1 VTMPVNNVCA
11 LLASLEEIWSEGWDA
26 RLLRHQKIAQAVR
39 QGMQCMG
46 FQLFPEEGC
55 CASAV
60 TSVRNNLS
68 IDVSDLVG
76 FLKEFIHIEIS
87 NGLFDLYNKLI
98 RIGHIGQTAER
109 EYIVPVLFG
118 IECYL
123 RKKGVNLAT
132 GSSLVG
138 IERI

>member
-1 VTMPVNNVCA
+1 
-11 LLASLEEIWSEGWDA
+11 
-26 RLLRHQKIAQAVR
+26 
-39 QGMQCMG
+39 MG

-55 CASAV
+55 YANAV
-60 TSVRNNLS
+60 TSVRNNLP
-68 IDVSDLVG
+68 IQVSELIG
-76 FLKEFIHIEIS
+76 FLKDFVHIEIS

-118 IECYL
+118 IECFL
-123 RKKGVNLAT
+123 RKKGINLAV
-132 GSSLVG
+132 GSSLVD